1 MTISNPVTG
10 SRAHRLQLCGLEVRR
25 AGGARPILRGV
36 HLEVEPGT
44 AIGLCGRSGC
54 GKSTLLHVIS
64 GLVPW
69 LQPAEVRGRITLGG
83 EDLFELDPGQRSHLL
98 GTCLDRPEAQLFL
111 ATVEHEL
118 AAARRLY
125 GDSDALRR
133 CISALGVEPLRQ
145 RRIVELSSG
154 QRQRVALAVSI
165 GAAPRPVLLDEPTA
179 HLDEAGVDALDG
191 LLADLVAQGAT
202 AVVAEQA
209 GWRLGRSLDSWAAVD
224 KGSLAVA
231 AQARPTVLPEPPPHG
246 GDVVLEAENLT
257 VGPNGSEILTG
268 VDLVLREGE
277 IVLVT
282 GPNGSGKSS
291 LARALSAGRGPASG
305 RLDTAGRVVLML
317 PTSELQ
323 LFARTVANEVSGR
336 HLTREEGAKVLR
348 RHRLEHLAARA
359 PWTLSRGERQRL
371 VHASLDLLRPSV
383 MVIDEPAQGLDPDDL
398 QAMVR
403 LIHRRAGKGRAY
415 LIVSHRPELAAAAHR
430 TLRVADGTLREA
442 AP

>member
-1 MTISNPVTG
+1 
-10 SRAHRLQLCGLEVRR
+10 
-25 AGGARPILRGV
+25 
-36 HLEVEPGT
+36 
-44 AIGLCGRSGC
+44 
-54 GKSTLLHVIS
+54 LLHVIS

-83 EDLFELDPGQRSHLL
+83 EDLSELDPGQRSHLL

-125 GDSDALRR
+125 GDSEALRR

-165 GAAPRPVLLDEPTA
+165 AAAPRPVLLDEPTA
-179 HLDEAGVDALDG
+179 HLDEAGVEALDG
-191 LLADLVAQGAT
+191 LLSGLVAEGAT
-202 AVVAEQA
+202 ALVAEQA
-209 GWRLGRSLDSWAAVD
+209 GWRLARSLASWAALEE
-224 KGSLAVA
+224 GTLTA
-231 AQARPTVLPEPPPHG
+231 AAAMQPAVLPKPAPHG
-246 GDVVLEAENLT
+246 DDVVLEAQGLS
-257 VGPNGSEILTG
+257 VRRNGSEILTA
-268 VDLVLREGE
+268 VDLAIRAGE

-282 GPNGSGKSS
+282 GPNGAGKSS
-291 LARALSAGRGPASG
+291 LARALAGGRGAARGKLETSG
-305 RLDTAGRVVLML
+305 TVVLML

-323 LFARTVANEVSGR
+323 LFARTVANEVAGR
-336 HLTREEGAKVLR
+336 HLVREEGAKVLR

-383 MVIDEPAQGLDPDDL
+383 MVIDEPAQGLDPDDV
-398 QAMVR
+398 QAMVH

-430 TLRVADGTLREA
+430 TLHVADGTLREA